1 MCNHKL
7 CWWRWRGGEGR
18 GGWMAAFLFHA
29 LHTATI
35 VSSIKVETSDN
46 SFSFALTML
55 QQALSNISGL
65 FFSSD
70 VMGEMIG
77 TYTCVKSQDY
87 VDFLIN
93 LGKVFVL
100 FQVKQLHVKQH
111 ITL

>member
-1 MCNHKL
+1 
-7 CWWRWRGGEGR
+7 
-18 GGWMAAFLFHA
+18 
-29 LHTATI
+29 
-35 VSSIKVETSDN
+35 
-46 SFSFALTML
+46 ML

>member
-1 MCNHKL
+1 
-7 CWWRWRGGEGR
+7 
-18 GGWMAAFLFHA
+18 
-29 LHTATI
+29 
-35 VSSIKVETSDN
+35 
-46 SFSFALTML
+46 ML

-93 LGKVFVL
+93 LGKVFFI
-100 FQVKQLHVKQH
+100 FQVKQFYVKQN
-111 ITL
+111 LPCK

>member
-1 MCNHKL
+1 
-7 CWWRWRGGEGR
+7 
-18 GGWMAAFLFHA
+18 
-29 LHTATI
+29 
-35 VSSIKVETSDN
+35 
-46 SFSFALTML
+46 ML

-93 LGKVFVL
+93 LGKVL
-100 FQVKQLHVKQH
+100 FYVCYSSMTYNL
-111 ITL
+111 